1 MNKKEDCIKRIN
13 ENIEQI
19 ECLKRLNKEIL
30 QEISI
35 YKIGDEFVYPDI
47 DNVVLR
53 IRTLDI
59 DTLNIDSDLN
69 SICYLFENYVN
80 GEFHHDF
87 VMDETFVIYQVENN
101 SLIFK
106 N

>member
-1 MNKKEDCIKRIN
+1 MNKKEDCIKRMN
-13 ENIEQI
+13 ENIEQV
-19 ECLKRLNKEIL
+19 EYLKKLDKDIL

-35 YKIGDEFVYPDI
+35 YKIGDEFTYPDI
-47 DNVVLR
+47 DNVVLK
-53 IRTLDI
+53 IELISHLKLDNE
-59 DTLNIDSDLN
+59 LQ
-69 SICYLFENYVN
+69 SISYLFDVFVN
-80 GEFHHDF
+80 GEFDYDF